1 MGTPE
6 TGLASLPSSRSL
18 GTRGRV
24 RAPVASLGPKIRLPE
39 QRLTSV
45 GRSELKGEKETPQT
59 FAGSDEQ
66 TRALVAFSKE

>member
-1 MGTPE
+1 M
-6 TGLASLPSSRSL
+6 
-18 GTRGRV
+18 
-24 RAPVASLGPKIRLPE
+24 ASLGPKIRLPE